1 MPKAKAWGAFALV
14 AAVVAGGT
22 AAWAEP
28 TDITVHVISRG
39 AKFIGTTMGGV
50 LITLKD
56 AETGELLA
64 KGTTEG
70 GTGDTV
76 RIMKEKHGRGGMLS
90 TESAAGFSTT
100 IDLKR
105 PRLIE
110 VTAFGPLAQHQS
122 ANRVSA
128 VQWVVPGKNLT
139 GGDGW
144 LLEMPG
150 FIVDVIGPPT
160 HQMRKGLPQTV
171 EIKANVTLM
180 CGCPVEPGGLWDSNT
195 YEIKARIKRNGEPA
209 GEIPLNYAGETSQFA
224 GTFVAKEPGAYQA
237 TVYAYD
243 PANGNT
249 GVDATTFIVAE

>member
-1 MPKAKAWGAFALV
+1 
-14 AAVVAGGT
+14 
-22 AAWAEP
+22 
-28 TDITVHVISRG
+28 
-39 AKFIGTTMGGV
+39 
-50 LITLKD
+50 
-56 AETGELLA
+56 
-64 KGTTEG
+64 
-70 GTGDTV
+70 
-76 RIMKEKHGRGGMLS
+76 
-90 TESAAGFSTT
+90 
-100 IDLKR
+100 
-105 PRLIE
+105 

-160 HQMRKGLPQTV
+160 HQKRKGLPQTV

-180 CGCPVEPGGLWDSNT
+180 CGCPVEPGGLWDSDA
-195 YEIKARIKRNGEPA
+195 YEIRARIKRNGEPV